1 MYSVQDIRSLVRAGS
16 GMRRGHG
23 IVSRTV
29 IMLGLCSLFTDI
41 SSEMVATILPLYL
54 VLTLGFTPLQFGV
67 VDGYQR
73 GASALVSLGGGLI
86 ADRRSRHKEVAT
98 AGYGLSAIC
107 KLGYI
112 AAGTSFAWLGA
123 VVFVDRIGKGIRTAP
138 RDALISLSSKRES
151 LGTAFGV
158 HRALDTT
165 GAMLGPLLAFALLAI
180 APDDFDAIFL
190 VSFLVAVIGVG
201 IIVLMVEKRHDELP
215 SPQAAVSWRD
225 ATALMKAPRFRSL
238 LLAAGILG
246 LVTISDGFL
255 YLGIQRQMDL
265 DVTLFP
271 LLFTATS
278 FAFMVLAVPM
288 GLLADRFGR
297 GRTLIAGYVL
307 LIVLYGSLLL
317 PTGGWFALIGYL
329 VAFGAFYAATDGV
342 LSALGAAALPERLQ
356 ATGLAL
362 LLTVTSLSRL
372 VGSIV
377 FGALWTGA
385 GFEDAVKVFAIAL
398 CFGIVVS
405 AALLYHGGRKGGRVI
420 PFENQG

>member
-1 MYSVQDIRSLVRAGS
+1 MYSVQDIRSLVRAGA
-16 GMRRGHG
+16 GLRGRG

-29 IMLGLCSLFTDI
+29 ILLGLTSLFTDI

-73 GASALVSLGGGLI
+73 GASALVSLAGGLV

-107 KLGYI
+107 KLGYV

-123 VVFVDRIGKGIRTAP
+123 VVFADRVGKGIRTAP
-138 RDALISLSSKRES
+138 RDALISLSSRREH
-151 LGTAFGV
+151 LGAAFGV

-165 GAMLGPLLAFALLAI
+165 GAMLGPLLAFALLAL
-180 APDDFDAIFL
+180 APDAFDTIFI
-190 VSFLVAVIGVG
+190 VSFLIAVIGVG
-201 IIVLMVEKRHDELP
+201 VIVLMVERRTDEVV
-215 SPQAAVSWRD
+215 SPHAAVSWRD
-225 ATALMKAPRFRSL
+225 ATRLMAAPRFRSL

-246 LVTISDGFL
+246 LVTISDAFL
-255 YLGIQRQMDL
+255 YLGLQRQLDL
-265 DVTLFP
+265 DTTLFP

-288 GLLADRFGR
+288 GLLADRLGR
-297 GRTLIAGYVL
+297 GRMLIAGHVL
-307 LIVLYGSLLL
+307 LVVLYGSLLL
-317 PTGGWFALIGYL
+317 PTGGGTALIGYL
-329 VAFGAFYAATDGV
+329 IVFGAFYAATDGV
-342 LSALGAAALPERLQ
+342 LSALGAAALPRQLQ

-372 VGSIV
+372 VGSIA
-377 FGALWTGA
+377 FGAVWTGA
-385 GFEDAVKVFAIAL
+385 GFESAVRVFAIGLAV
-398 CFGIVVS
+398 GVVAA
-405 AALLYHGGRKGGRVI
+405 AALIHHGNRAGGPIV
-420 PFENQG
+420 PAGVPE

>member
-165 GAMLGPLLAFALLAI
+165 GAMLGALLAFALLAI